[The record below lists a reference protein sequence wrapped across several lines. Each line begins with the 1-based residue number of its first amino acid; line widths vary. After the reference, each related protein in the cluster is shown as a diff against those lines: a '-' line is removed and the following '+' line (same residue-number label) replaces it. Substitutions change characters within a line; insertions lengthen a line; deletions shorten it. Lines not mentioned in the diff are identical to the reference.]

1 MQMQDSVFVVTGG
14 VSGLGAATARM
25 IVSCGGKVV
34 LADVNQSAGDAV
46 KAELGASAHFIQ
58 TDITNEDSAK
68 ACINVA
74 VSTFGGLHGLV
85 NCAGIAPAERVVGRE
100 GPHRLRTFT
109 QVINV
114 NLIGTFNMVR
124 LAADAM
130 SIRQPNVE
138 GERGVIINT
147 ASAAAFDGQIGQAA
161 YASSKG
167 GVVALTLPLA
177 RELARSGIRVVTIA
191 PGLFETPMLLGLP
204 QEVQDSLGKAVPFPP
219 RLGRPTEYAAM
230 VRHIVENLYLNGEVI
245 RLDGGIRMTAK

>member
-1 MQMQDSVFVVTGG
+1 MQIQDSVFVVTGG

-25 IVSCGGKVV
+25 IVSGGGKVV

-46 KAELGASAHFIQ
+46 KAELGTSAHFVQ
-58 TDITNEDSAK
+58 TDITSEDSAK
-68 ACINVA
+68 ECINSA
-74 VSTFGGLHGLV
+74 VSKFGGLHGLV
-85 NCAGIAPAERVVGRE
+85 NCAGIAPAEKVVGRD
-100 GPHRLRTFT
+100 GPHRLSTFL

-114 NLIGTFNMVR
+114 NLVGTFNMVR

-130 SIRQPNVE
+130 SKGQPNAE
-138 GERGVIINT
+138 GERGVIVNT

-191 PGLFETPMLLGLP
+191 PGLFETPMLLGFP
-204 QEVQDSLGKAVPFPP
+204 QKVQDSLGKTVPFPP
-219 RLGRPTEYAAM
+219 RLGKPGEYSSM

-245 RLDGGIRMTAK
+245 RLDGAIRMTAT